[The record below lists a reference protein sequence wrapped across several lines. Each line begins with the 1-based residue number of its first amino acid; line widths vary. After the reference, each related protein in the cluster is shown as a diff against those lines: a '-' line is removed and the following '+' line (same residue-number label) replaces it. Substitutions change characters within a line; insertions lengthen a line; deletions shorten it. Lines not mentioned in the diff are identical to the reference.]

1 MQSDTKTKNGFENQI
16 LKAVLF
22 DDRFVFH
29 IVGKSSNSSSCTNF
43 RSSVKAKA
51 IYLIC
56 GFHVNNS
63 F

>member
-1 MQSDTKTKNGFENQI
+1 MGVNQFY
-16 LKAVLF
+16 VC
-22 DDRFVFH
+22 
-29 IVGKSSNSSSCTNF
+29 CTNF